1 MQSTAYLMDILF
13 LALHAT
19 GIISVGYLIL
29 VKIFVTE
36 FSCSRASVS
45 YTCHIKGDDA
55 DSIEESE
62 GMVNSYKM
70 QWWFFRDC
78 STPLQLVGEV
88 SLFVGETITA
98 DLFLT
103 FMETPNGI
111 WGTLLPFPLFFFVT
125 YKLHYTVVHGCPL
138 RTEGSTNNYIT
149 ILPSPLVGK
158 L

>member
-1 MQSTAYLMDILF
+1 
-13 LALHAT
+13 
-19 GIISVGYLIL
+19 
-29 VKIFVTE
+29 
-36 FSCSRASVS
+36 VS
-45 YTCHIKGDDA
+45 YTCHIKGEDA

-103 FMETPNGI
+103 FMETPNWI
-111 WGTLLPFPLFFFVT
+111 WGTFTFPRFF
-125 YKLHYTVVHGCPL
+125 L
-138 RTEGSTNNYIT
+138 
-149 ILPSPLVGK
+149 
-158 L
+158 